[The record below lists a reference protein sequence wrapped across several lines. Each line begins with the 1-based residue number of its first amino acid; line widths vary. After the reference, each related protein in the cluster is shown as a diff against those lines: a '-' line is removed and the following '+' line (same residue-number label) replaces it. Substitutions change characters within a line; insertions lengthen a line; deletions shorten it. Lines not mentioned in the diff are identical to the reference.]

1 MEKKILYFIT
11 SEDATGINLA
21 LENQEDD
28 ISILLLQNAVY
39 FASKRNSEISKAL
52 NQNRTVMACKDDVE
66 IRGLKNLIFEKVNLI
81 NYEEIID
88 LVLTQDTIINM

>member
-11 SEDATGINLA
+11 SEDATGISLA

-39 FASKRNSEISKAL
+39 FASKQNSEISKAL
-52 NQNRTVMACKDDVE
+52 NQNRTVAACKDDVE